1 MVIDYDAST
10 PVGSAIGAPAR
21 WRRQGHRGGVLWFTG
36 LSGSGKSTLAQALE
50 QALFATGRQAFVLDG
65 DNLRH
70 GLNADLG
77 FSDADRGENIRRV
90 TEVAG
95 LFAEA
100 GMIVISAFISPFRA
114 DRIAAR
120 QRVGDGF
127 HEIHLSA
134 SLEVCESRDPKGL
147 YGKARRGE
155 IADFTG
161 ISSPYEEPHSPD
173 LIIDT
178 GAEDLVGSL
187 KRIADYAEKV
197 FVEPA

>member
-1 MVIDYDAST
+1 MIGEYNPLTPAASA
-10 PVGSAIGAPAR
+10 VGAQAR

-50 QALFATGRQAFVLDG
+50 QALFAAGRQAFVLDG

-120 QRVGDGF
+120 QRIGEGF

-134 SLEVCESRDPKGL
+134 SLDVCEQRDPKGL
-147 YGKARRGE
+147 YGRARRGE

-161 ISSPYEEPHSPD
+161 ISSPYEQPQFPD

-178 GAEDLVGSL
+178 GAEDLAASL
-187 KRIADYAEKV
+187 KRIADYAEAA
-197 FVEPA
+197 FVE